1 MKNKELRNEIACLIA
16 ELRAIGAKRYDL
28 CRSFSDVKHI
38 IRHVSHSTYGGI
50 HEQVLEW
57 SIEQNIQ
64 LNEIYSSYET
74 ETSYDG
80 WDEEILV
87 LVSYIPETDQQYYS
101 RLWTLKGDL
110 ITKQTISSTEWS
122 TLFHSINSD
131 LYVARN
137 ITLSESKV
145 IDCLTDLDRIH
156 NSLNYDHN
164 GQASDFDMLL
174 KQRSVYQELKAK
186 YL

>member
-1 MKNKELRNEIACLIA
+1 MKNKELRDEIACLIA
-16 ELRAIGAKRYDL
+16 ELKVIGAKRYDL
-28 CRSFSDVKHI
+28 CRSVSDVKHI
-38 IRHVSHSTYGGI
+38 IRGVAQSTYGDI
-50 HEQVLEW
+50 HAQVLEW

-64 LNEIYSSYET
+64 LHEIYPSYEA
-74 ETSYDG
+74 ETGYDG
-80 WDEEILV
+80 WNEEILV
-87 LVSYIPETDQQYYS
+87 LVAYTTETDQQYHS

-110 ITKQTISSTEWS
+110 IAKQTISPTEWS
-122 TLFHSINSD
+122 TLFHAIGSD

-145 IDCLTDLDRIH
+145 IDCLKDLDRIH
-156 NSLNYDHN
+156 NSLNHDHN

-174 KQRSVYQELKAK
+174 KQRSVCQELKAK